1 MKLKDPVGTEVI
13 RHALETIAEEMRT
26 SLYRTAMTVVVKD
39 MLDYSCALFDARGHL
54 VATALDI
61 PSLLASM
68 GSSLRAAIEKWGK
81 DLHPGDVLMMNHPYM
96 GGVHTSDIN
105 IFVPVFAG
113 DKKLVGFAGTIAHHV
128 DWGGRLPGT
137 CATSNRSVFEEGVMY
152 PAVKLVEAGV
162 PNRGVYDII
171 AANVRN
177 PSMNLG
183 DLRAQVAAAR
193 TGERRLAR
201 LADRRGSGAL
211 TAAIED
217 LESYGAART
226 RARIA
231 ELPDG
236 IFEAEG
242 FLDDDGAVRGRP
254 VRVHAR
260 IEIEGDRMVV
270 DLSGS
275 ADQSIGAVN
284 CPMATTRSAVHYAV
298 KCLMADEVPFNEGCM
313 QPVELIAPVGNLFNP
328 HFPAATS
335 VRHATSERL
344 ADVLTGAL
352 AKALPGFGSAG
363 WFVGWTNF
371 SCESRSPKH
380 QDKVVLLANVAG
392 GAGATPSHD
401 GGSALDVHLANC
413 AIIPAETVEMNY
425 PLRVERYELI
435 RDSGGAGRFRGGLGV
450 RADYRVLGDEPIAF
464 IAETEQANPDFAAA
478 GIDGGQ
484 RGSAASMWIDRDGKV
499 ERLDDKG
506 EVVVHPGEVVSMRAG
521 GGGGFGQPHER
532 SRSLVEADLRA
543 GWISEEAA
551 EAIYAHG
558 STGSASVE
566 EATPPDR

>member
-1 MKLKDPVGTEVI
+1 MKLRDPVGTEVV

-26 SLYRTAMTVVVKD
+26 SLHRTAMTVVVKD
-39 MLDYSCALFDARGHL
+39 MLDYSCALFDVRGRL

-68 GSSLRAAIEKWGK
+68 GSSLREAIEKWDGE
-81 DLHPGDVLMMNHPYM
+81 LNSGDVLMMNHPYM
-96 GGVHTSDIN
+96 GGVHTSDVN

-113 DKKLVGFAGTIAHHV
+113 DGRPVGFAGTIAHHA

-152 PAVKLVEAGV
+152 PAVKLVEGGV
-162 PNRGVYDII
+162 PNRGVYDIV

-177 PSMNLG
+177 PAMNLG

-201 LADRRGSGAL
+201 LADRHGPGAL

-226 RARIA
+226 RARIE

-236 IFEAEG
+236 TFEAEG

-254 VRVHAR
+254 VRVHAK
-260 IEIEGDRMVV
+260 IQIDGDRMIV

-284 CPMATTRSAVHYAV
+284 CPMATTRSAVHYAI

-313 QPVELIAPVGNLFNP
+313 QPVELVVPVGNLFNP
-328 HFPAATS
+328 EFPAATS

-344 ADVLTGAL
+344 ADVLTTAL
-352 AKALPGFGSAG
+352 AKAVPEFGSAG

-380 QDKVVLLANVAG
+380 QEKAVLLANVAG
-392 GAGATPSHD
+392 GAGATSSHD

-435 RDSGGAGRFRGGLGV
+435 ADSGGAGRFRGGLGI
-450 RADYRVLGDEPIAF
+450 RADYRILGDEPIGF
-464 IAETEQANPDFAAA
+464 IAETEQAQPDFAAA
-478 GIDGGQ
+478 GMEGG
-484 RGSAASMWIDRDGKV
+484 RSGAAASMWIDRHGQI

-506 EVVVHPGEVVSMRAG
+506 ELVAHPGDVISMRAG
-521 GGGGFGQPHER
+521 GGGGFGPADRR
-532 SRSLVEADLRA
+532 SRTLVEADLRA

-551 EAIYAHG
+551 RDLYAF
-558 STGSASVE
+558 
-566 EATPPDR
+566 